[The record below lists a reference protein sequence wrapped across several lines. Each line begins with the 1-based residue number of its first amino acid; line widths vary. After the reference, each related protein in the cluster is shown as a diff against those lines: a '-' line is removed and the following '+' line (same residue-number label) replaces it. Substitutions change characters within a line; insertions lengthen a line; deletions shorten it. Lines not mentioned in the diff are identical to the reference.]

1 MGLMGLTLD
10 PLDPYAGRSNG
21 SDGSR
26 LDPGGWRLVAGGWWL
41 VAGGWWLV
49 AGAAGFWLLILG
61 AGWIF
66 VQRILPQYINTTF
79 CGQLHYFKSVEEL
92 SDYQKLEKS
101 FFLR

>member
-21 SDGSR
+21 SDGSG

-49 AGAAGFWLLILG
+49 AGAAGFWLLIVG

-66 VQRILPQYINTTF
+66 VQGIRIKNPSYINTTF
-79 CGQLHYFKSVEEL
+79 CGQLNDFKSTG
-92 SDYQKLEKS
+92 
-101 FFLR
+101 

>member
-1 MGLMGLTLD
+1 MGLTLD

-49 AGAAGFWLLILG
+49 AGGWGCWLLVVDSGCWLD
-61 AGWIF
+61 
-66 VQRILPQYINTTF
+66 F
-79 CGQLHYFKSVEEL
+79 CPRNQTQKPVIHQHDFLWTAQLF
-92 SDYQKLEKS
+92 
-101 FFLR
+101 

>member
-66 VQRILPQYINTTF
+66 
-79 CGQLHYFKSVEEL
+79 
-92 SDYQKLEKS
+92 YQGLLFPGTQEQDT
-101 FFLR
+101 

>member
-49 AGAAGFWLLILG
+49 AGAAGFWLLIVG

-66 VQRILPQYINTTF
+66 VQGITFKNPSYINTTF
-79 CGQLHYFKSVEEL
+79 CGQLNYFKSTG
-92 SDYQKLEKS
+92 
-101 FFLR
+101 